1 MQALWMLLASLL
13 FATMGVCIKFAS
25 AHFSSFEVVFYR
37 GLIGLV
43 FMASVMR
50 LRRVSLVTPV
60 PAMHLW
66 RSVVGTTALTTWFY
80 SIAALPLATAM
91 TLNYMS
97 SVWIAAFLVGGAL
110 LMQRQGEA
118 LKGQG
123 PLVLSVLAGFGGV
136 ALMLRPTVA
145 SDQLLG
151 GLIGLLSGVFSALA
165 YLQVSALSRAGEPES
180 RTVFYFSAGATLVG
194 AVGVAV
200 GGTSA
205 WVWPQALWMLPIGL
219 LAVLGQLCMTR
230 AYASEATLLV
240 ANLQY
245 MGIVFAG
252 IYSVVIFNDD
262 LPLLGWV
269 GMGLI
274 IVSGIVA
281 TLLRARRPHRLTP
294 SHTQPPCTP
303 PSFPWPNWPNCWPP
317 RRTHRPC
324 ACLIAALT

>member
-25 AHFSSFEVVFYR
+25 EHFHSFEVVFYR
-37 GLIGLV
+37 GLIGLL
-43 FMASVMR
+43 FMAGVMR
-50 LRRVSLVTPV
+50 LRRVSLATPV

-151 GLIGLLSGVFSALA
+151 GLVGMLSGVFSALA
-165 YLQVSALSRAGEPES
+165 YLQVSALSKAGEPES
-180 RTVFYFSAGATLVG
+180 RTGLYFSAGATLVG
-194 AVGVAV
+194 AVGLAIS
-200 GGTSA
+200 GTSA

-230 AYASEATLLV
+230 AYASGATLLV

-245 MGIVFAG
+245 TGIVLGALYGLLLFG
-252 IYSVVIFNDD
+252 DQI
-262 LPLLGWV
+262 PLLGWA
-269 GMGLI
+269 GMGVI
-274 IVSGIVA
+274 MASGIAA
-281 TLLRARRPHRLTP
+281 TVLRARALGQTP
-294 SHTQPPCTP
+294 AEEH
-303 PSFPWPNWPNCWPP
+303 
-317 RRTHRPC
+317 
-324 ACLIAALT
+324 

>member
-43 FMASVMR
+43 FMACVMR

-60 PAMHLW
+60 PVMHLW
-66 RSVVGTTALTTWFY
+66 RSVVGTAALTTWFF

-145 SDQLLG
+145 SDQLFG
-151 GLIGLLSGVFSALA
+151 GLIGLVSGVLSALA

-194 AVGVAV
+194 AVGVTV

-205 WVWPQALWMLPIGL
+205 WAWPQALWMLPIGL

-252 IYSVVIFNDD
+252 IYSIVIFNDD

-281 TLLRARRPHRLTP
+281 TLLRARTAP
-294 SHTQPPCTP
+294 QTP
-303 PSFPWPNWPNCWPP
+303 PEDH
-317 RRTHRPC
+317 TG
-324 ACLIAALT
+324 